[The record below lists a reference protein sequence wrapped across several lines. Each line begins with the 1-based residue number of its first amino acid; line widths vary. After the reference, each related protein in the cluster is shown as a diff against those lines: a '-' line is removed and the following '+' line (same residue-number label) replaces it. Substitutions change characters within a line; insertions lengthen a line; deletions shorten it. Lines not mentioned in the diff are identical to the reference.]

1 MADDNI
7 LRSYRSSDTAR
18 RANAPAV
25 PRDAPRDAGGS
36 DPLAELARLIGQS
49 DPFADLDRN
58 GGHASEPRPRP
69 ESAPSDWRK
78 TAAALARE
86 SMRNPPAADPNFEEV
101 DTAIAAAK
109 SLRASPDD
117 PFAHPANRATYTTL
131 ATLDRAIQDHSI
143 QDHSIH
149 DHSIHDHS
157 IHDHSIQDRAAFDH
171 AAYDQAAVPQ
181 GGYTDGRYD
190 EPEVGSH
197 ADDQFHDS
205 HHAVAP
211 QDGRESENYFFDG
224 APAPTDDRSYDDP
237 PRGRAT
243 NGIVTAIVLIGCGIL
258 GTAGAYG
265 YRTYYSGVRPTDAP
279 IISAEKSPNKMVPAP
294 SGGDSGKSV
303 ERIGAANE
311 RVVTRQEE
319 PVTLSD
325 PTGPR
330 IVLPA
335 PFTTSPGPGPS
346 AALPSAALPGG
357 APTEPKKVHT
367 VAIRPDG
374 TADPVMARPVGGA
387 GSPPLQTASAPA
399 TTAMHQPPAAKPVP
413 PPAHNGGG
421 PLSLEPQGQT
431 GETASSYQPTPQRP
445 ATAPAGAP
453 RLASVS
459 PPGSAGGYV
468 VQISS
473 QRSEADAQASFRSLQ
488 SKFPSQLGDREAIVR
503 RADLGPKGIYYRAM
517 VGPFG
522 SVGDADQF
530 CGGLKA
536 AGGQC
541 IVQRN

>member
-7 LRSYRSSDTAR
+7 LRSYRSSDAAR

-25 PRDAPRDAGGS
+25 PRDAPRDSGGS

-58 GGHASEPRPRP
+58 GGHASEPRPRS
-69 ESAPSDWRK
+69 ESAPPDWRK

-86 SMRNPPAADPNFEEV
+86 SMRNPPAADPHFDEV
-101 DTAIAAAK
+101 DTAIAAAR

-117 PFAHPANRATYTTL
+117 PFAHRASHATYATL
-131 ATLDRAIQDHSI
+131 ATLDRAIQ
-143 QDHSIH
+143 
-149 DHSIHDHS
+149 
-157 IHDHSIQDRAAFDH
+157 DHSIQDRAAFDH

-190 EPEVGSH
+190 EPQVD

-265 YRTYYSGVRPTDAP
+265 YRTYYSGARPTDAP

-294 SGGDSGKSV
+294 SGADSGKSV

-325 PTGPR
+325 PNSPR

-346 AALPSAALPGG
+346 AALPAG

-374 TADPVMARPVGGA
+374 TADPVMARPAGGA

-399 TTAMHQPPAAKPVP
+399 TTATRQPPAAKPVP
-413 PPAHNGGG
+413 PPVHNGGG

-431 GETASSYQPTPQRP
+431 GETASSYQPAPQRP
-445 ATAPAGAP
+445 ATAPASTP

-459 PPGSAGGYV
+459 PPGSGGGYV

-522 SVGDADQF
+522 SAGDADQF